1 MRFADRNLGHYGA
14 EAEVIGKLFGQSEVN
29 KQLVCKGE
37 MGVYLLCPTQIRLP
51 EAMKAS
57 GERSERMNS
66 YLERQMMMAQNQMS
80 QGLTATLRKMYKL
93 SDYRARVY

>member
-1 MRFADRNLGHYGA
+1 MSVFSSCFFWMIFTMIVMMMKTPITMAS
-14 EAEVIGKLFGQSEVN
+14 Q
-29 KQLVCKGE
+29 
-37 MGVYLLCPTQIRLP
+37 MP

-57 GERSERMNS
+57 GDRSERMNS

-93 SDYRARVY
+93 SDYRAKVF